1 MDTKK
6 LIKAIKLIV
15 ENEVKKQLAVETK
28 SIKESLLRE
37 FKQQSVKR
45 VTTVVDKDPLD
56 VEYIFKGNTNKKTQK
71 PLFTKK
77 SPLTEVLNE
86 TYQSGEWRNINSGGT
101 FTSDMAQSFM
111 GGGNH
116 MVDTSTVQDLDGKP
130 VSMDTLAQT
139 EAGASVV
146 SALTRD
152 YSQLMK
158 VMNNKT
164 KR

>member
-6 LIKAIKLIV
+6 LLKAIKLIV
-15 ENEVKKQLAVETK
+15 ENEVKKQLIVERK
-28 SIKESLLRE
+28 SMKESLLHE
-37 FKQQSVKR
+37 LKQQSVKR
-45 VTTVVDKDPLD
+45 VTNVVEKDPLD
-56 VEYIFKGNTNKKTQK
+56 VDHLFETKKPQTQK

-101 FTSDMAQSFM
+101 FTSDMAQSFAE
-111 GGGNH
+111 GN
-116 MVDTSTVQDLDGKP
+116 MMNQSTIQDSEGRN
-130 VSMDTLAQT
+130 VSIDALAQT

-146 SALTRD
+146 NALTRD

-158 VMNNKT
+158 VMNNKN

>member
-6 LIKAIKLIV
+6 LLKAIKLIV
-15 ENEVKKQLAVETK
+15 ENEVKKQLIVERK
-28 SIKESLLRE
+28 SMKESLLHELRGN
-37 FKQQSVKR
+37 SVKR
-45 VTTVVDKDPLD
+45 VSSIVEKDPLD
-56 VEYIFKGNTNKKTQK
+56 VEHIFEGTKKIQK

-101 FTSDMAQSFM
+101 FTSDMAQSFAVGSTM
-111 GGGNH
+111 NQSTIQDSEGRSVS
-116 MVDTSTVQDLDGKP
+116 VDA
-130 VSMDTLAQT
+130 LAQT

-146 SALTRD
+146 NALTRD

-158 VMNNKT
+158 VMNNKK